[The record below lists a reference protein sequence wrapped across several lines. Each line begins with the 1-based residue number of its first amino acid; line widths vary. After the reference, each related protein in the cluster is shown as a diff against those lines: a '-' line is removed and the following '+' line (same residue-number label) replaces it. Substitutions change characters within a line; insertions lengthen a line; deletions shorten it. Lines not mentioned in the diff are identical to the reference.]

1 MTNVT
6 DNFPSEYFPPTPS
19 RGVSSPEEVHA
30 FLNCRRR
37 QLSVTIKNLLAMAE
51 QAIEREDIAGAR
63 ILLDHA
69 APYIALRDQ
78 LSRKTA

>member
-1 MTNVT
+1 MTTVT
-6 DNFPSEYFPPTPS
+6 DNFPREYFSPTPS

-37 QLSVTIKNLLAMAE
+37 QLSVTIGNLLAMAE
-51 QAIEREDIAGAR
+51 HAIEREDTAGAR

-69 APYIALRDQ
+69 APYIAARDQ
-78 LSRKTA
+78 LSRRTA